1 MKLTLNNNN
10 QLVKFED
17 NSITTI
23 GGYGFLHW
31 NKTLI
36 SFRADKL
43 TEVGYGFLY
52 WNETLISFRADKLTE
67 VRYDFLCWNKNKN
80 KFMKKLK

>member
-23 GGYGFLHW
+23 GDGFLH
-31 NKTLI
+31 
-36 SFRADKL
+36 
-43 TEVGYGFLY
+43 Y
-52 WNETLISFRADKLTE
+52 NENR
-67 VRYDFLCWNKNKN
+67 N